1 MVYRVIKN
9 GDKILI
15 TRSYKNAAAEYDK
28 QIYFGKQS
36 DIIRLEFKRDGNDE
50 WELARKDWL

>member
-1 MVYRVIKN
+1 MIYKVVRN
-9 GDKILI
+9 GDTTLL

-28 QIYFGKQS
+28 HIYYGKPS
-36 DIIRLEFKRDGNDE
+36 DIIKLFVKRDDTKV